1 MKRVLFHLKGYFF
14 TALFA
19 KKAGG
24 ITRRFR
30 SRCVKSLLF
39 FAATEKRFC
48 LNLGLILSPR
58 EQISMNLG
66 LCGSLFL
73 QVRDMKLSLL
83 L

>member
-1 MKRVLFHLKGYFF
+1 M
-14 TALFA
+14 
-19 KKAGG
+19 
-24 ITRRFR
+24 RRFR

-39 FAATEKRFC
+39 FAATGKRFC

-73 QVRDMKLSLL
+73 QVRDMKLSFLL
-83 L
+83 